1 MINDIWLI
9 HFTMVI
15 ADLQMIQNLQI
26 TIKLWMSELT

>member
-9 HFTMVI
+9 HFIMVI